1 MLEMV
6 ADHVVYDTA
15 LHDPT
20 EVPKAPGMK
29 YRHYAPDMP
38 VQVLVGASQ
47 SVVAA
52 IQFSITGEHLLSRGS
67 ISSCGDT
74 ILETTNDRYLLDSNS
89 SEDSVEDRNNLHAR
103 KRTGLFVSQQTWDRL
118 IKALGVQSITV
129 NEDTHMSHLASL
141 GVGSDMQDIV
151 AIIYGETA
159 EPVSLANQ
167 LYEGLL
173 AFNEKDVDLLV
184 VEGCEK
190 EGLGVAVMN
199 RLEKASGGNVSYL
212 E

>member
-1 MLEMV
+1 MVQVEDDTVIILRPGGVTKEMLEMV

-20 EVPKAPGMK
+20 EAPKAPGMK

-38 VQVLVGASQ
+38 VQVVVG
-47 SVVAA
+47 
-52 IQFSITGEHLLSRGS
+52 
-67 ISSCGDT
+67 
-74 ILETTNDRYLLDSNS
+74 S
-89 SEDSVEDRNNLHAR
+89 SESAVKAIESKLVKEYNAHTY
-103 KRTGLFVSQQTWDRL
+103 KRMGVFVSQQTWDRL
-118 IKALGVQSITV
+118 VALLDAEVQAVIV
-129 NEDTHMSHLASL
+129 GTHVSHILSL
-141 GVGSDMQDIV
+141 GSGDDTQEIVG
-151 AIIYGETA
+151 IIYGETA

-173 AFNEKDVDLLV
+173 AFNEKDVDLLI

-190 EGLGVAVMN
+190 VGLGVAVMN

-212 E
+212 D